1 MISNYS
7 IHHTKLFF
15 GFIRL
20 EYSKQTKW
28 TAFMLLVLLR
38 SLTVMVT
45 IKNIYILYTQIF
57 FNENILVL
65 DDYLK

>member
-45 IKNIYILYTQIF
+45 IKKYIYCIHKYFLMKTFWFWTI
-57 FNENILVL
+57 I
-65 DDYLK
+65 